1 MLSPNLCSNI
11 NQLRCYHHPPL
22 TTFIC
27 PPYFL
32 IMHAVHC
39 FSWQIKTLQTFSSPL
54 NNPTCNIACSIKN
67 RLSNKGAIQKPFK
80 IGIGRFRILE
90 NTFLCM
96 TVMLT
101 IYFNL
106 IYLTWNIWKQ
116 VFCCFTVES
125 PKNSWKNMVQ
135 RIRRARKCA
144 GKKMSWAR
152 NDFMYIAIYKKKNRT
167 QQFLKVITQ
176 PCRIRHCLRKFAV
189 LKNFRYV
196 LKIRIKSNF

>member
-67 RLSNKGAIQKPFK
+67 RLSNKGAIQKPFEM
-80 IGIGRFRILE
+80 GIGRFRILE

-96 TVMLT
+96 TVIHT
-101 IYFNL
+101 NNL
-106 IYLTWNIWKQ
+106 FQSDLFDLKHMKAGILLFQCGVSEK
-116 VFCCFTVES
+116 FVE
-125 PKNSWKNMVQ
+125 NWKNMVQ

-152 NDFMYIAIYKKKNRT
+152 NDFMHIAIYKKKNRT

-176 PCRIRHCLRKFAV
+176 PCRIRHYLRKFAA
-189 LKNFRYV
+189 F
-196 LKIRIKSNF
+196 